1 MQIVKHSIIL
11 FILLFT
17 SFQSNVYAEGSGIRI
32 NYNKLKIYV
41 EYNDNAYDTITGMN
55 YVREPSKLLFDL
67 LTLIQ
72 KNKKALS
79 DSKLDIFVSVGNN
92 NNYLLISQRKPSYK
106 KHLLLENIKH
116 LDKKIL
122 LTTLCKVLS
131 IENCNTGD
139 KKSKTWF
146 YISDSN
152 VSGKS
157 ADLIEFGCFPCNNII
172 NYTLTPRF
180 QSSDPNVP
188 TPKFKKVTVDR
199 QTIYHYFNKLI
210 E

>member
-1 MQIVKHSIIL
+1 MKHIIISVL
-11 FILLFT
+11 ILMTGL
-17 SFQSNVYAEGSGIRI
+17 SQYVYAEGAGIRI
-32 NYNKLKIYV
+32 NYNKLKIHV
-41 EYNDNAYDTITGMN
+41 EYNDNAFDKITGVE
-55 YVREPSKLLFDL
+55 YIREPSGLLFDL
-67 LTLIQ
+67 IKIIQ
-72 KNKKALS
+72 ENSTIADQS
-79 DSKLDIFVSVGNN
+79 NRNISVSID
-92 NNYLLISQRKPSYK
+92 NYGGSLWIYQETKPSYVALHEK
-106 KHLLLENIKH
+106 NIKH
-116 LDKKIL
+116 LDKKLL
-122 LTTLCKVLS
+122 LTTFCKILS

-139 KKSKTWF
+139 KKSQTWF

-152 VSGKS
+152 VSSDS

-199 QTIYHYFNKLI
+199 QTIYHYFNNLI